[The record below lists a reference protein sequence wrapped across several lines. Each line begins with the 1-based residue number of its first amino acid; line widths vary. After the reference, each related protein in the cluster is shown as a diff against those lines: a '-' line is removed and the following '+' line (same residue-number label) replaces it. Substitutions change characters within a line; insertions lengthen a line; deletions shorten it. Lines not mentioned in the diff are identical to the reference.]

1 VIERGRGRE
10 GGGGE
15 REREREREIKEKERE
30 REREVLHR
38 QLADSLDARL
48 ELQRQVDTLR
58 SELLVIEGRLEP
70 SQVLKKSKKQ
80 KE

>member
-1 VIERGRGRE
+1 M
-10 GGGGE
+10 
-15 REREREREIKEKERE
+15 
-30 REREVLHR
+30 LHR

>member
-1 VIERGRGRE
+1 
-10 GGGGE
+10 
-15 REREREREIKEKERE
+15 
-30 REREVLHR
+30 VLHR

-48 ELQRQVDTLR
+48 EQQRQVDTLR

-70 SQVLKKSKKQ
+70 SQVLKK